1 VAITERLALII
12 DADGKGAIRE
22 MDKVGKAAEK
32 DLGRA
37 ESRIDR
43 MGASFTSNGTKMM
56 AASAVIG
63 VALWNAA
70 QSTSDLS
77 EAADYSARV
86 FGEAAGEIDKFA
98 DSSAKIGMSSRM
110 AHEATTTF
118 ADLLKAT
125 KPTTG
130 ALADMSIEM
139 TNLAADMASAKN
151 TTPEDAITALG
162 AALRGES
169 EPIRRYGVMLDDA
182 TLKQRALDMGLVKTT
197 KGTLPISIKM
207 QAAYAEILDQTAGM
221 QGNFAETSDQAANK
235 SRIMAA
241 QIENSKA
248 ALGEGFLPVMSTAI
262 GLLSGV
268 ASGFGS
274 VNEASG
280 GMVANVMGVG
290 TVVLGAGGAL
300 SFVAGKAI
308 EARES
313 LKGLATSGSK
323 VGQFI
328 GANSVAL
335 GGLGAAL
342 GAAAI
347 AWSMYKQK
355 QDEARAR
362 TQAMADTL
370 DEQTGLL
377 TENSEALLT
386 NNLQKRN
393 QLDNLERAAVGID
406 EYTAAVEAGADADL
420 NWHSVSMAAAGN
432 DRNLSMLRLR
442 TDAMSQLIV
451 KLIDA
456 GELDQGLVDTL
467 QDESEAYATANPQIL
482 ARAKF
487 TAEAA
492 AEAAGL
498 TGATEDAT
506 EATEDQA
513 EATENAKKAY
523 EAARKALKEY
533 LSGIDAYY
541 DRLDSSLD
549 LEMAWE
555 SAIDG
560 QLATLQE
567 HGRGWNYVTGEMDLT
582 TEAGRKVMQGYMDQ
596 RDVIKDTG
604 QSIIEMGGTSE
615 EARAKVNS
623 MTRDLHAQMA
633 QAGYTDAQIQTLTS
647 DLGLL
652 PDQVDLIFATPG
664 LAEAQNAIAN
674 VAAQVAAFTQSQ
686 AAVGSVATAVA
697 RAVGG
702 DKPPGR
708 RARGG
713 PVDAGGAYIVGEEGP
728 ELMVMG
734 SKSGTVIP
742 AQQTAAML
750 NGGGGGGGGT
760 TTVVLELD
768 GREFYRKVVRP
779 QMQSDIQGNQGFGGR

>member
-37 ESRIDR
+37 ESRIDK

-70 QSTSDLS
+70 ESTSDLA

-110 AHEATTTF
+110 AHEAATTF

-139 TNLAADMASAKN
+139 TQLAADMASAKN

-197 KGTLPISIKM
+197 TGTLPISIKM
-207 QAAYAEILDQTAGM
+207 QAAYAEILEQTAGM
-221 QGNFAETSDQAANK
+221 QGNFAETADGAANK

-268 ASGFGS
+268 ASGFSS

-290 TVVLGAGGAL
+290 TVVLGVGGAL

-313 LKGLATSGSK
+313 LKGLATSQSK
-323 VGQFI
+323 VGQWAS
-328 GANSVAL
+328 ANSAAL
-335 GGLGAAL
+335 GGVGLAL
-342 GAAAI
+342 AAAAV

-362 TQAMADTL
+362 TQAMAETL

-377 TENSEALLT
+377 TENSEALLL
-386 NNLQKRN
+386 NNLQKRE
-393 QLDNLERAAVGID
+393 QLDDLDRAQVGID
-406 EYTAAVEAGADADL
+406 EYTAAVSDAAAADL
-420 NWHSVSMAAAGN
+420 NFNEISEGGTGVSGRQVNA
-432 DRNLSMLRLR
+432 LRDR

-451 KLIDA
+451 KLYDA
-456 GELDQGLVDTL
+456 DELTAGLLNTLYEESTAYQQG
-467 QDESEAYATANPQIL
+467 NPQVL
-482 ARAKF
+482 AK
-487 TAEAA
+487 AA
-492 AEAAGL
+492 VLERVTEETNEL

-506 EATEDQA
+506 GATEDQTAATQEAEKAWA
-513 EATENAKKAY
+513 EAEKSLKK
-523 EAARKALKEY
+523 Y
-533 LSGIDAYY
+533 LDGIDDFY
-541 DRLDSSLD
+541 DIIDSSID
-549 LEMAWE
+549 STIAWE
-555 SAIDG
+555 ASIDSQRKTIEDNG
-560 QLATLQE
+560 LAWNWV
-567 HGRGWNYVTGEMDLT
+567 RGEIDLT
-582 TEAGRKVMQGYMDQ
+582 TEAGRKVMKGYQDQ
-596 RDVIKDTG
+596 RDVIAEAGKAV
-604 QSIIEMGGTSE
+604 IENGGSHE
-615 EARAKVNS
+615 EARAKVDN
-623 MTRDLHAQMA
+623 MTTALQNQMRA
-633 QAGYTDAQIQTLTS
+633 AGYTDEQIATLTGN
-647 DLGLL
+647 LGLM
-652 PDQVDLIFATPG
+652 PDQVQIIFATPG
-664 LAEAQNAIAN
+664 IDA
-674 VAAQVAAFTQSQ
+674 
-686 AAVGSVATAVA
+686 ATANITNINSLLGRTA
-697 RAVGG
+697 SLAAAASASGNSLLTTTKG
-702 DKPPGR
+702 KPPG

-750 NGGGGGGGGT
+750 GGGGGGGGT

-768 GREFYRKVVRP
+768 GREFYRKVVKP

>member
-1 VAITERLALII
+1 MADLIVRLTAAGVLNQGILDTLELQSAAYRVSTASTLAAAAVAGEQA
-12 DADGKGAIRE
+12 
-22 MDKVGKAAEK
+22 
-32 DLGRA
+32 
-37 ESRIDR
+37 
-43 MGASFTSNGTKMM
+43 
-56 AASAVIG
+56 AVI
-63 VALWNAA
+63 
-70 QSTSDLS
+70 
-77 EAADYSARV
+77 
-86 FGEAAGEIDKFA
+86 
-98 DSSAKIGMSSRM
+98 
-110 AHEATTTF
+110 
-118 ADLLKAT
+118 
-125 KPTTG
+125 
-130 ALADMSIEM
+130 
-139 TNLAADMASAKN
+139 
-151 TTPEDAITALG
+151 
-162 AALRGES
+162 
-169 EPIRRYGVMLDDA
+169 
-182 TLKQRALDMGLVKTT
+182 
-197 KGTLPISIKM
+197 
-207 QAAYAEILDQTAGM
+207 
-221 QGNFAETSDQAANK
+221 
-235 SRIMAA
+235 
-241 QIENSKA
+241 
-248 ALGEGFLPVMSTAI
+248 
-262 GLLSGV
+262 
-268 ASGFGS
+268 
-274 VNEASG
+274 
-280 GMVANVMGVG
+280 
-290 TVVLGAGGAL
+290 
-300 SFVAGKAI
+300 
-308 EARES
+308 
-313 LKGLATSGSK
+313 
-323 VGQFI
+323 
-328 GANSVAL
+328 
-335 GGLGAAL
+335 
-342 GAAAI
+342 
-347 AWSMYKQK
+347 
-355 QDEARAR
+355 DE
-362 TQAMADTL
+362 
-370 DEQTGLL
+370 
-377 TENSEALLT
+377 
-386 NNLQKRN
+386 
-393 QLDNLERAAVGID
+393 
-406 EYTAAVEAGADADL
+406 
-420 NWHSVSMAAAGN
+420 
-432 DRNLSMLRLR
+432 
-442 TDAMSQLIV
+442 
-451 KLIDA
+451 
-456 GELDQGLVDTL
+456 
-467 QDESEAYATANPQIL
+467 
-482 ARAKF
+482 
-487 TAEAA
+487 
-492 AEAAGL
+492 L

-541 DRLDSSLD
+541 DRLDSSID

-615 EARAKVNS
+615 EARAKVNQ
-623 MTRDLHAQMA
+623 MTRSLHLQMA
-633 QAGYTDAQIQTLTS
+633 QAGYTDAQIQILTS

-750 NGGGGGGGGT
+750 NGGGGGGGT